1 MKMKFLVIL
10 AAILYSMSFAE
21 AAKDSAKVQ
30 TKASEA
36 KVQTKASE
44 AKVQAKASDAKVQK
58 PVAERYL
65 HVATNPTAV
74 DVYINRPRADFS
86 TEPDYVSPDFVK
98 VPQGDST
105 VRITLFQVGYSD
117 TTIKAS
123 LSEKDT
129 SYLIVSLQQSYDDEI
144 ANSQKKLLAHRKR
157 KSLGHKLIWASLV
170 PFTASAIS
178 AIVTQKYIQDARD
191 DRKDIENSRIRN
203 SDSYQDKKDSFA
215 DNRSKAKT
223 AKAIGG
229 TTLGLGIVVLS
240 AGLILS
246 F

>member
-1 MKMKFLVIL
+1 MKMKFLVFL
-10 AAILYSMSFAE
+10 AAILFSMSFAE
-21 AAKDSAKVQ
+21 TAKDSAKVQ
-30 TKASEA
+30 TKASE
-36 KVQTKASE
+36 TKA
-44 AKVQAKASDAKVQK
+44 QK
-58 PVAERYL
+58 PAPERYL
-65 HVATNPTAV
+65 HLATNPTAV
-74 DVYINRPRADFS
+74 DVYINRSRVDFS
-86 TEPDYVSPDFVK
+86 SEPDYVSPDFVK

-105 VRITLFQVGYSD
+105 VRITLFQVGYGD

-144 ANSQKKLLAHRKR
+144 AKTQKKMLAHRKR

-178 AIVTQKYIQDARD
+178 AIATQKYIQDARD
-191 DRKDIENSRIRN
+191 DRKALENSRIHN
-203 SDSYQDKKDSFA
+203 NDSYQDKKDSFE

-229 TTLGLGIVVLS
+229 TTLGLGITVLS